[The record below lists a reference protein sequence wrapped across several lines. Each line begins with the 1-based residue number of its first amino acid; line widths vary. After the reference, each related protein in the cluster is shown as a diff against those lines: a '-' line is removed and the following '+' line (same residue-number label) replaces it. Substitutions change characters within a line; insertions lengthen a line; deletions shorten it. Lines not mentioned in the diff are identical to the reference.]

1 MLNLSLLLG
10 PQEKC
15 SMITKYIKYNINSTL
30 DEMKVDN
37 KLTVLDESLS
47 AALIFDLSNFL
58 LII

>member
-1 MLNLSLLLG
+1 MLNLSFLLG

-30 DEMKVDN
+30 DEMEVDN

-47 AALIFDLSNFL
+47 AALIFDL
-58 LII
+58 